1 MGFVNEEASISKMND
16 LQKKDWEYL
25 NELGVRTIFGD
36 PIEPS
41 WCDLVVDREKNY
53 YLIPC
58 GSTNPNRDNIDIHF
72 FALCL
77 DGRVVNMEVK
87 RCAKGGVREKSLECH
102 WKIEK
107 IIFPKDWSFDD
118 ISKDEFEKIVI
129 EAFTVEYYSSVVIKE
144 WIKEITVEFTVP
156 LEVSNEGKED

>member
-1 MGFVNEEASISKMND
+1 MGFVNEKRNIRDEFPE
-16 LQKKDWEYL
+16 WEYL
-25 NELGVRTIFGD
+25 NAIGVRDFLGRPVKKFTSGLI
-36 PIEPS
+36 
-41 WCDLVVDREKNY
+41 VDRERNY

-58 GSTNPNRDNIDIHF
+58 GSTNPNRDNVNIRF

-77 DGRVVNMEVK
+77 DGKVVNMEVK

-107 IIFPKDWSFDD
+107 IIFPRDWSFDD
-118 ISKDEFEKIVI
+118 ISKEEFEKIVI

-156 LEVSNEGKED
+156 LEVGNEGKEE